1 MLKDIRSCV
10 RLHNGVQMPWLGFGT
25 FQIPD
30 GEDVERSV
38 LWALEAG
45 YRSIDTAA
53 MYRNEAGV
61 GRALKASGIPRDEI
75 FLTTKVANDNQG
87 YDPTLEAFEHSLKL
101 LDVDYVD
108 LYLIHR
114 AVKGKFPDTWRA
126 MEVIYQSGRAR
137 AVGVS
142 NFLIHHLETLRQT
155 SDLTPMVN
163 QIEYH
168 PLLTEVE
175 LLQYCEQREI
185 VPTAWSPLMRGQI
198 FENEVIRQLAQK
210 YKKTMAQIVLRWDLQ
225 HGVVTIPKSVHQERI
240 IENAGLFD
248 FSLTEE
254 DMLLIDALNQDH
266 RISTHPDNY

>member
-1 MLKDIRSCV
+1 MLKDINSCV
-10 RLHNGVQMPWLGFGT
+10 ALHNGVQMPWLGFGT

-30 GEDVERSV
+30 GEEVERSV

-53 MYRNEAGV
+53 MYRNESGV
-61 GRALKASGIPRDEI
+61 GRALKASGIPRDQI
-75 FLTTKVANDNQG
+75 FLTTKVANDDQG
-87 YDPTLEAFEHSLKL
+87 YNPTLQAFEKSLEL
-101 LDVDYVD
+101 LGVDYVD

-126 MEVIYQSGRAR
+126 MEAIYLGGRAR

-155 SDLTPMVN
+155 SDLTPMIN

-175 LLQYCEQREI
+175 LLQYCEEKKI
-185 VPTAWSPLMRGQI
+185 VPTAWSPLMRGGI
-198 FENEVIRQLAQK
+198 FEYEVVRQLAQK
-210 YKKTMAQIVLRWDLQ
+210 YKKTIAQIVLRWDLQ

-240 IENAGLFD
+240 VENAQLFD
-248 FSLTEE
+248 FNLAEE
-254 DMLLIDALNQDH
+254 DMAIIDALNQDH